1 MERVRERQR
10 RGEQG
15 GGGRGG
21 RGGRGINRG
30 GGHAGGRGR
39 GRGRQEGA
47 QRGPNLTNEIRATL
61 VDHVVNHGL
70 TLREAGL
77 RVQPNLNRYT
87 VASVIR
93 TFRLE
98 NRIEGQERQ
107 GGRPPMFTEQQER
120 EIVNMVL
127 ANNAI
132 TLNQLQANI
141 VNNHA
146 IFNDIH
152 QVSTSTLARILKK
165 KHIQMKQLY
174 RVPFER
180 NSERVKQLRHDYAE
194 RVLQMDGE
202 EIQHEF
208 IYVDEA
214 GFNLTRTRRRGRN
227 IIGHRAIVNVPG
239 QRGGNT
245 VFLDCLHT
253 KIKSSTLLAKP
264 YTQEAK
270 HQPIFAQL

>member
-1 MERVRERQR
+1 MEIVRERVR
-10 RGEQG
+10 RGGG

-21 RGGRGINRG
+21 R
-30 GGHAGGRGR
+30 R

-77 RVQPNLNRYT
+77 RVQPNLSRYT
-87 VASVIR
+87 VASVMR

-98 NRIEGQERQ
+98 NRYCKNIIISKTSARFQSLLTVLYYMLSALLLPFPVKLLYYCILGFFLHRIEGQGRQ

-132 TLNQLQANI
+132 TLKQLQANI
-141 VNNHA
+141 VNNHG

-152 QVSTSTLARILKK
+152 QVSTSTLARILKN
-165 KHIQMKQLY
+165 KHS
-174 RVPFER
+174 
-180 NSERVKQLRHDYAE
+180 N
-194 RVLQMDGE
+194 
-202 EIQHEF
+202 
-208 IYVDEA
+208 EA
-214 GFNLTRTRRRGRN
+214 NLSSAF
-227 IIGHRAIVNVPG
+227 RAQFRKG
-239 QRGGNT
+239 KT
-245 VFLDCLHT
+245 T
-253 KIKSSTLLAKP
+253 A
-264 YTQEAK
+264 A
-270 HQPIFAQL
+270 